1 MTPSIFTTE
10 NDSIIA
16 LNRFIEF
23 HLCDFQTIP
32 EIRN

>member
-1 MTPSIFTTE
+1 MTQSIFTTE

-16 LNRFIEF
+16 LHRFVEF
-23 HLCDFQTIP
+23 HLCDFQTVP